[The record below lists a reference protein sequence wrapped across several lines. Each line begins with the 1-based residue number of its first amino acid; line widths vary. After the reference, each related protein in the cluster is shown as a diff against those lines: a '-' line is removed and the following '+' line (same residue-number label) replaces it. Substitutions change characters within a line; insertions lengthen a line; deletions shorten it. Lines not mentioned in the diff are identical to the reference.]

1 MPRNGQDATNGLI
14 YFKVNLN
21 WKHFCLI
28 ETLKKTKNGFE
39 IVARQIFDEADEDGN
54 GTLSVI
60 ECICLLP
67 RLESLLKFYGEKTKK
82 VNFKNTLNFN
92 N

>member
-1 MPRNGQDATNGLI
+1 MT
-14 YFKVNLN
+14 YSKWKNLTR
-21 WKHFCLI
+21 FLAYI
-28 ETLKKTKNGFE
+28 TLKKTKNGFE

-82 VNFKNTLNFN
+82 VDIKKHLKV
-92 N
+92 